1 MEIKAVQKENPE
13 IDRLENFPV
22 TFFAVVMGML
32 GLTLAAHAAETAF
45 GTSST
50 VSIIILAVSILILI
64 TVSALY
70 AAKALTRRGAVAGE
84 WAHPVRIA
92 FFPTISISVL
102 LLATA
107 FVPYSRD
114 LATVLWII
122 GMVGQG
128 VLTLSVVANWIGHR
142 TFQTIHIGPAWFI
155 PAVGNVVVPVAGA
168 QLGFVEISWLF
179 FSAGLVFWVVLLT
192 LVMNRLIFHD
202 PLPARLL
209 PTLVIL
215 IAPPA
220 VAFLAYMRLT
230 GDMDPFARILLNSGY
245 VFAAIVATQIGKFA
259 RLPFALSWWALS
271 FPVAALTIA
280 SFSYAHLTG
289 SVAHQFVAG
298 FLMAALVVIVVVLLY
313 KTARAIAARKI
324 CLPE

>member
-1 MEIKAVQKENPE
+1 MKVVQKENPE

-32 GLTLAAHAAETAF
+32 GLTLASHAAETAF
-45 GTSST
+45 GASSM
-50 VSIIILAVSILILI
+50 VSIVVLAVSIVIMI
-64 TVSALY
+64 VISALY
-70 AAKALTRRGAVAGE
+70 AAKAFARRGAVSEE
-84 WAHPVRIA
+84 WAHPVKIA

-107 FVPYSRD
+107 LLPHHRE
-114 LATVLWII
+114 LAMVLWVV
-122 GMVGQG
+122 GAVGQG
-128 VLTLSVVANWIGHR
+128 ALTLSVVANWIGHR

-168 QLGFVEISWLF
+168 ALGFTEISWLF
-179 FSAGLVFWVVLLT
+179 FSAGLVFWIILLT

-220 VAFLAYMRLT
+220 VAFVAYMRLT
-230 GDMDPFARILLNSGY
+230 SDMDAFARILLNSGY
-245 VFAAIVATQIGKFA
+245 VFAAVVLTQSGKFA

-280 SFSYAHLTG
+280 SFSYAHETG

-298 FLMAALVVIVVVLLY
+298 LLMAALVAIVAVLLY
-313 KTARAIAARKI
+313 RTGRAIAARKI

>member
-1 MEIKAVQKENPE
+1 VQKENPE

-32 GLTLAAHAAETAF
+32 GLTLATHAAETAF
-45 GTSST
+45 GTSPI
-50 VSIIILAVSILILI
+50 VSIIILAVSILIMI
-64 TVSALY
+64 VVSAFY
-70 AAKALTRRGAVAGE
+70 AAKALTRRCAVAAE
-84 WAHPVRIA
+84 WAHPIRIA

-114 LATVLWII
+114 LATALWII
-122 GMVGQG
+122 GAIGQG

-168 QLGFVEISWLF
+168 QLGFIEISWLF
-179 FSAGLVFWVVLLT
+179 FSAGLVFWIVLLT

-220 VAFLAYMRLT
+220 VAFMRLT
-230 GDMDPFARILLNSGY
+230 GDLDAFARILLNSGY
-245 VFAAIVATQIGKFA
+245 VFAAVVATQIGKFA
-259 RLPFALSWWALS
+259 RLSFALSWWALS

-280 SFSYAHLTG
+280 SFSYARLAG
-289 SVAHQFVAG
+289 SVTHQFVAG
-298 FLMAALVVIVVVLLY
+298 VLLAALVAIVVVLLY
-313 KTARAIAARKI
+313 KTTRAIAARKI

>member
-1 MEIKAVQKENPE
+1 MQKENPE

-32 GLTLAAHAAETAF
+32 GLTLATHAAETAF
-45 GTSST
+45 GTSPI
-50 VSIIILAVSILILI
+50 VSIIILAVSILIMI
-64 TVSALY
+64 VVSAFY
-70 AAKALTRRGAVAGE
+70 AAKALTRRCAVAAE
-84 WAHPVRIA
+84 WAHPIRIA

-114 LATVLWII
+114 LATALWII
-122 GMVGQG
+122 GAIGQG

-168 QLGFVEISWLF
+168 QLGFIEISWLF
-179 FSAGLVFWVVLLT
+179 FSAGLVFWIVLLT

-230 GDMDPFARILLNSGY
+230 GDLDAFARILLNSGY
-245 VFAAIVATQIGKFA
+245 VFAAVVATQIGKFA
-259 RLPFALSWWALS
+259 RLSFALSWWALS

-280 SFSYAHLTG
+280 SFSYARLAG
-289 SVAHQFVAG
+289 SVTHQFVAG
-298 FLMAALVVIVVVLLY
+298 VLLAALVAIVVVLLY
-313 KTARAIAARKI
+313 KTTRAIAARKI